1 MGVRGRWVCAPR
13 VDEGGRHEVRIA
25 RQQGAAVV
33 VRSVPASQVGRRV
46 PQPQQAGGL
55 VRQLVVVA

>member
-1 MGVRGRWVCAPR
+1 MCAPR
-13 VDEGGRHEVRIA
+13 VDEGGRHEVRIT
-25 RQQGAAVV
+25 RQQRAAVV
-33 VRSVPASQVGRRV
+33 VRSVPAPQVGRRV